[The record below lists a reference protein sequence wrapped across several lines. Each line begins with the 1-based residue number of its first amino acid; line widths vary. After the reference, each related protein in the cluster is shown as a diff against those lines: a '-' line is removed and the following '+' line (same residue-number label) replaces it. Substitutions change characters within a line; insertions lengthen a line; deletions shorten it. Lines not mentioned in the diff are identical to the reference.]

1 SRRPA
6 RRRRRPRC
14 ERGARRRRQARGFG
28 VVRSKE
34 QRSHDAPR
42 RAGHHQGA
50 PGEGRARRGC
60 ARIPRRPDLPAEL
73 RIAPMGAS
81 RTGTARTFGAVLKDI
96 GGNVDR
102 LVRAELR
109 YAIAQLRAEIGAAAS
124 ASRIVAAGAVLAMFA
139 AAFVLLAVMFALSRV
154 MPGWLAS
161 LVVAAV
167 GSRSRRAD
175 RHRPGAV

>member
-1 SRRPA
+1 
-6 RRRRRPRC
+6 
-14 ERGARRRRQARGFG
+14 
-28 VVRSKE
+28 
-34 QRSHDAPR
+34 
-42 RAGHHQGA
+42 
-50 PGEGRARRGC
+50 
-60 ARIPRRPDLPAEL
+60 
-73 RIAPMGAS
+73 MGAS

-167 GSRSRRAD
+167 AGAAAVVLIGIGRERFARQRTLPAD
-175 RHRPGAV
+175 DVSFNRMEKK

>member
-1 SRRPA
+1 
-6 RRRRRPRC
+6 
-14 ERGARRRRQARGFG
+14 
-28 VVRSKE
+28 
-34 QRSHDAPR
+34 
-42 RAGHHQGA
+42 
-50 PGEGRARRGC
+50 
-60 ARIPRRPDLPAEL
+60 
-73 RIAPMGAS
+73 MGAS

-167 GSRSRRAD
+167 AGAAAVVLIGIGRERFARQRTPPAD
-175 RHRPGAV
+175 DVSFNRMEKK